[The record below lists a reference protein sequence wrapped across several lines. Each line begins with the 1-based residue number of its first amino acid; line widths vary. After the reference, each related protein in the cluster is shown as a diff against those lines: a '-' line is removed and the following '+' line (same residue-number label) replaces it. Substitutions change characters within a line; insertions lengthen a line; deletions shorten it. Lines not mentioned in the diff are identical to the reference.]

1 MACFQPSHR
10 ASPCRLADHR
20 ISGDHS

>member
-20 ISGDHS
+20 TSGDHS